1 MATYD
6 YGKVSELIYAI
17 IALVAAVGLCAWL
30 LWRNRGL
37 RQDLE
42 KAQARNQALREDRAI
57 RQNLQRVLDR
67 REAEI
72 RRLRARVAAFESD
85 YQEMESRASDLNM
98 SLFKESG
105 LRILAE
111 KEDGVKRMKMEQ
123 LEHQLSEARNKLK
136 AQEEAAGEKL
146 RAALQEHDS
155 AAARTEA
162 QLRGEINR
170 LNEEIRK
177 RDNEIGRLQTLN
189 ARRLARKA
197 QAETGGL
204 DQVTLEDV
212 LKVDKPGAEAS
223 REATEP

>member
-1 MATYD
+1 MCYNVECIIRS

-17 IALVAAVGLCAWL
+17 IALVLAIGLCAWL
-30 LWRNRGL
+30 FWRNRAL
-37 RQDLE
+37 KRELDRARE
-42 KAQARNQALREDRAI
+42 RNQALREDRAI

-72 RRLRARVAAFESD
+72 HRLRARVTAFEND
-85 YQEMESRASDLNM
+85 YQEMENRASDLNM

-123 LEHQLSEARNKLK
+123 LEQQLAEANRRLK
-136 AQEEAAGEKL
+136 AQKEADEEAL
-146 RAALQEHDS
+146 RAALAEHDT
-155 AAARTEA
+155 AAAKTEA

-170 LNEEIRK
+170 LNEEIHK

-197 QAETGGL
+197 QADAAL
-204 DQVTLEDV
+204 DQVTIEDV
-212 LKVDKPGAEAS
+212 LKH
-223 REATEP
+223 